1 MNVEIYDDPVRL
13 ADLKP
18 QWERLLAEAPV
29 YSGAQA
35 YYYAELGWRM
45 LEKTPDI
52 RLAVVTVWR
61 DGELECVW
69 PLYVR
74 REGVRT
80 IATHLG
86 VGNFHEYAGP
96 LARGDE
102 NAAEALRMALQAAKG
117 LADLLMV
124 YSLPVP
130 SLGAEVLR
138 QDGGRKHLVTIGSP
152 VITLK
157 GFPDW
162 EAWLMSKSKNFRAAL
177 RNDPRR
183 LARLGEI
190 QFREMAGP
198 VDGPR
203 CVDWIFDSKRRWAG
217 RKGIDKSWILE
228 DLGDRFYTDLAAR
241 TPDQRPALG
250 DTEFHAL
257 LLDDK
262 IIAAG
267 IGMRSSHR
275 IEYYVSA
282 FDYDYADYSPGN
294 LFIQEYASRALQ
306 DGVDFDFRITHDAY
320 KLRWID
326 RYDRFDSFYF
336 ACTPLGHVALT
347 VMQTQLG
354 VRAFRAKYGPIVKG
368 KIRQWLA
375 RAKGRP
381 SKPA

>member
-1 MNVEIYDDPVRL
+1 MKVEIYDDPARL
-13 ADLKP
+13 AELQPHWD
-18 QWERLLAEAPV
+18 RLLSEAAV

-35 YYYAELGWRM
+35 YYYTEVAWRTLAKSPEL
-45 LEKTPDI
+45 K
-52 RLAVVTVWR
+52 LAIVTVWSG
-61 DGELECVW
+61 DVLDCIW

-74 REGVRT
+74 RERGHSV
-80 IATHLG
+80 AAHLG
-86 VGNFHEYAGP
+86 VGNFQEFAGP
-96 LARGDE
+96 LIRGDE
-102 NAAEALRMALQAAKG
+102 ASAEALRAALLAAKG

-124 YSLPVP
+124 YSLTIP
-130 SLGAEVLR
+130 SLAAEVLR
-138 QDGGRKHLVTIGSP
+138 QDGGRKHVVTIGSP

-183 LARLGEI
+183 LGRLGEI
-190 QFREMAGP
+190 RFREMAGP

-203 CVDWIFDSKRRWAG
+203 CVEWIFNSKRRWAG

-228 DLGDRFYTDLAAR
+228 DLGDRFYTALAVR

-250 DTEFHAL
+250 DTEFYAL

-275 IEYYVSA
+275 LEYYVSA

-294 LFIQEYASRALQ
+294 LFIQEYAGRALR
-306 DGVDFDFRITHDAY
+306 DGLDFDFRITHDAY

-336 ACTPLGHVALT
+336 ACTPRGQIVLT
-347 VMQTQLG
+347 VMQARLA

-368 KIRQWLA
+368 RIRQWLA
-375 RAKGRP
+375 LAKRRA